1 LLNNRNRILFA
12 STAAGPA
19 LLACLPV
26 LSIFVLSLKSSGAI
40 WPHLLQTVLPH
51 YLAQTSLFMLGLSL
65 VAVLIG
71 VPLAWG
77 LSNWRFAGS
86 DTLQWLA
93 LLPMAMPGYI
103 TSFIY
108 VDFLNYAGPLQ
119 TALRATFGW
128 KQPSDYHFP
137 EIRSVFGASIIMG
150 LALYPYVF
158 IAARAAFLKQHQ
170 SQIEVSR
177 TLGHRPWETFFKIV
191 LPQARPAIIIGLSL
205 VLLEGLNDVGAAN
218 FFGLQTL
225 TLAVYST
232 WLGQGSLEG
241 AAQLALLL
249 LLVTGLVLL
258 IERRARGQDHALR
271 QAQRPKPLEAT
282 QLSGMAGIL
291 ALLAALLPILLGFAL
306 PALLLLRSAFHNGS
320 GFDATALWHSL
331 MLAAVTALLVLLAGG
346 FLAYAERLNPSR
358 LIQTSVRLST
368 LGYAVPGTIIGLG
381 TMAALGRLDNA
392 MSPLLSQILSTKLGL
407 LFSGSAFA
415 LVLAYFARFLAMGHG
430 TIETGLHK
438 IPTRI
443 DDVARTLGSHPM
455 KLLRDIHVPLL
466 RPAIMSAAILVF
478 VDTMKELPATLIL
491 RPFAFD
497 TLATKTYELASLD
510 KLEAAAGPALAIVL
524 AGLIPVALLSRNLR
538 RED

>member
-1 LLNNRNRILFA
+1 M
-12 STAAGPA
+12 
-19 LLACLPV
+19 
-26 LSIFVLSLKSSGAI
+26 LSLKSSGTV

-51 YLAQTSLFMLGLSL
+51 YVAQTVLFMLGLGL
-65 VAVLIG
+65 VALMIG

-77 LSNWRFAGS
+77 LSNWHFAGS
-86 DTLQWLA
+86 RQMQWLA

-103 TSFIY
+103 TSFLY
-108 VDFLNYAGPLQ
+108 VDFLNYAGPVQ
-119 TALRATFGW
+119 TALRSAFGW
-128 KQPSDYHFP
+128 TKPSDYHFP
-137 EIRSVFGASIIMG
+137 EIRSVFGASIVMG

-177 TLGHRPWETFFKIV
+177 TLGHKPGETFFKIV
-191 LPQARPAIIIGLSL
+191 LPQARPAIIVGLSL

-249 LLVTGLVLL
+249 LLITGVVLL
-258 IERRARGQDHALR
+258 VERHARGQDHALR
-271 QAQRPKPLEAT
+271 QAQRPRPLEAT
-282 QLSGMAGIL
+282 PLSGLPGLL
-291 ALLAALLPILLGFAL
+291 ALLAALLPILFGFAI
-306 PALLLLRSAFHNGS
+306 PVILLLRSTLHNAS
-320 GFDATALWHSL
+320 GFDASALWHSL
-331 MLAAVTALLVLLAGG
+331 LLASTTAILVLAAGA
-346 FLAYAERLNPSR
+346 FLAYAQRINPSR
-358 LIQTSVRLST
+358 LIQSAVRLST

-381 TMAALGRLDNA
+381 TMAALGRLDNVL
-392 MSPLLSQILSTKLGL
+392 SPMLSQVFDTKFGL
-407 LFSGSAFA
+407 IFSGSAFA

-430 TIETGLHK
+430 TVETGLQK
-438 IPTRI
+438 IPSRI
-443 DDVARTLGSHPM
+443 DDVARTLGSGPL
-455 KLLRDIHVPLL
+455 KVLRDIHLPLL
-466 RPAIMSAAILVF
+466 RPALLSAAILVF

-510 KLEAAAGPALAIVL
+510 KFEAAAGPALAIVL
-524 AGLIPVALLSRNLR
+524 AGLIPVFLLSRNLR
-538 RED
+538 GED